1 MWAKA
6 EADALV
12 EMHDEELK
20 EMELSVK
27 LQNDELSGAAQ
38 REIDARALRGMHREC
53 GRYLVNYRVWTGEQR
68 THSQLLLIRMSANF
82 RRRMSWLAAVMPSHT
97 NTVQTATITRVATA
111 HKRHIRS

>member
-38 REIDARALRGMHREC
+38 REIDARALRGIHREC
-53 GRYLVNYRVWTGEQR
+53 GRYSVNSSFDRR
-68 THSQLLLIRMSANF
+68 TKNS
-82 RRRMSWLAAVMPSHT
+82 LATTADSNVCKLQAADVVAGSGDALA
-97 NTVQTATITRVATA
+97 QT
-111 HKRHIRS
+111 